1 MAKAKILIVE
11 DEVELAEMYKL
22 RLEMEGYQVEL
33 AHDGIIGSEKATTGD
48 YDLII
53 LDLLLPKKSGQEI
66 YEEIKQSKNKTVP
79 VIVLTALGNQRKK
92 DFAKDVKWFL
102 VKSECTLED
111 VVKTVNEAVKA
122 SNKVRI

>member
-1 MAKAKILIVE
+1 
-11 DEVELAEMYKL
+11 MYKL
-22 RLEMEGYQVEL
+22 RLEMEGYEVDL
-33 AHDGIIGSEKATTGD
+33 AHDGIMGSEKATSGN
-48 YDLII
+48 YDLIV

-92 DFAKDVKWFL
+92 DFAKEVKWFL

-111 VVKTVNEAVKA
+111 VVKTVNEVVEKEVKKKKT
-122 SNKVRI
+122 KVSAE

>member
-1 MAKAKILIVE
+1 MAKERILIVE

-122 SNKVRI
+122 GKKVKV